1 MATEVGSP
9 APDFTAPT
17 DNEGDF
23 TLSDHKGKNIVL
35 YFYPKDN
42 TPGCT
47 TQACDLRDNLE
58 VLASEDI
65 LVVGVS
71 PDSVKSHAKFR
82 DKHSLNFTLVA
93 DEEKTVCEAYD
104 VWLLKKMYG
113 REFFGVARSTFIID
127 KEGILRHELRNV
139 RVKGHAEKVREL
151 VAAL

>member
-1 MATEVGSP
+1 MAPEIGKP

-23 TLSDHKGKNIVL
+23 TLSAHKGKNIVL

-47 TQACDLRDNLE
+47 TQACDLRDNIE
-58 VLASEDI
+58 SLAAEDT

-71 PDSVKSHAKFR
+71 PDSVKSHTKFR
-82 DKHSLNFTLVA
+82 EKHDLNFTLVA
-93 DEEKTVCEAYD
+93 DENKDACEAYD

-113 REFFGVARSTFIID
+113 KEFFGVVRSTFIID
-127 KEGILRHELRNV
+127 KEGILRHELRGV
-139 RVKGHAEKVREL
+139 RVKGHVDKVREL
-151 VAAL
+151 LQDL